1 MDFFVHMYYY
11 DWGSGTGADL
21 SAKVNWWLDQFD
33 DCGFTGVAI
42 TEDLHVYD
50 ITAEEWHFVV
60 TTPLT
65 QDPDDTILNRLQGY
79 NRPKSYNILFRQWTD
94 VPDRQY
100 GVQTGTAFREFIQSE
115 FGANVIGPIYVNY
128 RSILNAYE
136 PKAADVIKFMADGV
150 VESGIYDACV
160 GVLVGWDLSNEADDV
175 RQFQA
180 PPLPQLQLP
189 VRTGERVFVDRSSAG
204 VAQRAPSGTRTVR
217 IHDAN
222 IAMAVMGGAAREIYG
237 SSKPIGLLRGSCWDF
252 QAVRRTLPFAPWE
265 TAVQTNDVNQVP
277 NGRCQN
283 AGFTQTPVQEEALMF
298 ACDILRGSGAGL
310 MVAEADRLQS
320 NMQSMDPPAF
330 GPGEPPHQEP
340 FEIQAFF
347 NAIYNRAVICF
358 ERGISFTVAHWAVG
372 SGENRLPEWEATFQ
386 SIASVASTSPIDIGP
401 AVVASPGDIPAAVAA
416 WQAAGGGPAL
426 SVPVLFR

>member
-222 IAMAVMGGAAREIYG
+222 IAMAVMGGAARQIYG

-298 ACDILRGSGAGL
+298 ACDILRGSGAEL
-310 MVAEADRLQS
+310 MVAEADRLGD
-320 NMQSMDPPAF
+320 NMNIMVPPDIRVP
-330 GPGEPPHQEP
+330 PGTGDEEGFQ
-340 FEIQAFF
+340 

-358 ERGISFTVAHWAVG
+358 ERGVSFTVAHWAVG
-372 SGENRLPEWEATFQ
+372 TGVNRLPAWEQTFQ
-386 SIASVASTSPIDIGP
+386 SIASVATTPPVDLGP
-401 AVVASPGDIPAAVAA
+401 TIAASPDDIPAAVAA
-416 WQAAGGGPAL
+416 WKAAGGGPGL
-426 SVPVLFR
+426 MVPVRFR